1 MSLLKEIKILQS
13 FEYNLE
19 FFFIIIFQY
28 NLKEMIICEKSLV
41 YNRWF
46 GLPLQVWNASYN
58 YSLIVYVIPSL
69 KYESYI
75 FISRVLEMLTMYT
88 MQENGPPN
96 EEVPENTQLK
106 KSTTNFMRT
115 FRDQLKLSE

>member
-1 MSLLKEIKILQS
+1 VVHLSLLKEIKILQS

-46 GLPLQVWNASYN
+46 GLPLQV
-58 YSLIVYVIPSL
+58 
-69 KYESYI
+69 
-75 FISRVLEMLTMYT
+75 
-88 MQENGPPN
+88 
-96 EEVPENTQLK
+96 
-106 KSTTNFMRT
+106 
-115 FRDQLKLSE
+115 